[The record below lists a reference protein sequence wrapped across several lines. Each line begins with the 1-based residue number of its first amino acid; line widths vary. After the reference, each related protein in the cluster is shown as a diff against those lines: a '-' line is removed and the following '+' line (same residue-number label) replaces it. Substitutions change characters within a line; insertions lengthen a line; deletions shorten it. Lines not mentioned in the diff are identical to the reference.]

1 MSGKLL
7 GRDYG
12 PWNPEKQIMLDLPCE
27 VKTYHT
33 TLPAKTASI
42 LDQMEVCRQITCQ
55 MKEICRVRNVLWVD
69 PKETCSPM
77 IGYFFDTMIIA
88 SSDKDW
94 L

>member
-7 GRDYG
+7 WRDYG

-42 LDQMEVCRQITCQ
+42 LDQMEVRRQ
-55 MKEICRVRNVLWVD
+55 MKEICRGRNLLWVD